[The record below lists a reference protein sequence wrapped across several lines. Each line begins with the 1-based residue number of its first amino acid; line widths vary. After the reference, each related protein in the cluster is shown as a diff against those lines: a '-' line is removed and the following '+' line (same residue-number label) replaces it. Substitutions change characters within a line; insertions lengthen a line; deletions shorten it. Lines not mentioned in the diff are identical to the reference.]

1 MASLDH
7 GALDKNILLCMVQRV
22 RPPAFLDAKF
32 SGARHCAMFVVSG
45 FPLGLLLWSA
55 ASRLVFRRV
64 VSSFQ
69 LAFKFFGSIDCSALL
84 LPCGSTVYYSM
95 LLYIALLLCRSTVLY
110 ILYTALLLYCSMNF
124 EAPRIAN
131 TIDLEKT
138 PLRTIST
145 LMLACRF
152 MQHVLSSVSRWA

>member
-1 MASLDH
+1 MRRSRFLSGVSRRIGSQTMASLDH

-84 LPCGSTVYYSM
+84 LPCGSTVYYSICFSI
-95 LLYIALLLCRSTVLY
+95 LLYCYAALLCFIYS
-110 ILYTALLLYCSMNF
+110 TALLLYCSILLF
-124 EAPRIAN
+124 
-131 TIDLEKT
+131 
-138 PLRTIST
+138 S
-145 LMLACRF
+145 LAQSMRDSNAAC
-152 MQHVLSSVSRWA
+152 L

>member
-110 ILYTALLLYCSMNF
+110 ILYCSAAILLYIVVF
-124 EAPRIAN
+124 IGAKHAR
-131 TIDLEKT
+131 
-138 PLRTIST
+138 
-145 LMLACRF
+145 
-152 MQHVLSSVSRWA
+152 

>member
-64 VSSFQ
+64 VAQCLKNQHVNVGMSIYATCVELSQ
-69 LAFKFFGSIDCSALL
+69 SLGLVARELASTLPFRFGHAK
-84 LPCGSTVYYSM
+84 GR
-95 LLYIALLLCRSTVLY
+95 RSTGHSR
-110 ILYTALLLYCSMNF
+110 ICWSDGGPRDGDFAGATAAGGGAL
-124 EAPRIAN
+124 
-131 TIDLEKT
+131 
-138 PLRTIST
+138 
-145 LMLACRF
+145 
-152 MQHVLSSVSRWA
+152 